1 MYVSGIRSCDVAVAV
16 AANLEVRLQDFTV
29 RGIERLGVLIQLPPR
44 KLVALTRAR
53 LAIAEAAFA
62 AELAT
67 AITFYQLSTT
77 ARRTQRITKS
87 VAKDILDLTRSPV
100 VAQSRARKAGTA
112 P

>member
-1 MYVSGIRSCDVAVAV
+1 MCLSRIGGCDVAVAV
-16 AANLEVRLQDFTV
+16 ASNLKVRLQDFTV
-29 RGIERLGVLIQLPPR
+29 RGIERLGVLIQPPPR
-44 KLVALTRAR
+44 KLVALTQAR
-53 LAIAEAAFA
+53 LTIAEAAFA

-77 ARRTQRITKS
+77 ARRTQRIAKS
-87 VAKDILDLTRSPV
+87 VAKEILDLTRSPV